1 MRGLMMD
8 NGLTIN
14 SLIEHTNKF
23 HPNTEIVSRSI
34 EGPIHRYTYA
44 ESYVRMNKLAN
55 ALFRLGIKKGDR
67 VGTLAWNGYRHF
79 ELYFGISGIGAV
91 CHTINPRLFEDQLAY
106 IINHAND
113 KILFCDLSIVPIL
126 KSIVADI
133 SKVQSFVIMTDK
145 ENMSQVELENALCYE
160 ELIENE
166 SKICD
171 WPEIDENDASSLC
184 YTSGTTGNPKG
195 VLYSHRSVVLHSFAV
210 CASDGL
216 GISARD
222 TVLPVVPMFHVNAW
236 GIPYACAMTG
246 AKIVFPGDK
255 MDGKSISD
263 LLISEKVTFSAGVP
277 TVWLMLLQHLSE
289 TAQKL
294 PDLERTIVGGSA
306 VPPSMI
312 ETFEK
317 EFNVSCIHAWGMT
330 EMSPLGTVGHMT
342 NSIKEMGNGNLLK
355 LKAKQGRPLFGV
367 NMKII
372 DDDENEL
379 EHDGEVFGELCV
391 KGPWVTSSYF
401 EDETDSFT
409 KDGWFRTGDVATI
422 DPHGFMEVVD
432 RSKDVIKSG
441 GEWISSIELEN
452 IAVGH
457 SGVLEAA
464 VIGIYDKK
472 WGERPL
478 LICVKKE
485 GIELTHDDI
494 LSTYQGKVAKWCF
507 PEATEF
513 VLELPHTATGK
524 VKKSVL
530 REQFKDYKF
539 KG

>member
-55 ALFRLGIKKGDR
+55 ALFRLGIRKGDR

-166 SKICD
+166 SKVCD

-289 TAQKL
+289 TLQKL

-317 EFNVSCIHAWGMT
+317 EFDVSCIHAWGMT

-342 NSIKEMGNGNLLK
+342 NSIKGIGNGNLLN

-530 REQFKDYKF
+530 REQFKNYEF
-539 KG
+539 KD

>member
-23 HPNTEIVSRSI
+23 HPKTEIVSRSI

-55 ALFRLGIKKGDR
+55 ALLRLGIRKGDR

-79 ELYFGISGIGAV
+79 ELYFGISGIGAI

-126 KSIVADI
+126 KNIMADI
-133 SKVQSFVIMTDK
+133 SKVKSFVIMTDK

-184 YTSGTTGNPKG
+184 YNSGTTGNPKG

-246 AKIVFPGDK
+246 AKIVK
-255 MDGKSISD
+255 IR
-263 LLISEKVTFSAGVP
+263 FS
-277 TVWLMLLQHLSE
+277 WRR
-289 TAQKL
+289 
-294 PDLERTIVGGSA
+294 ER
-306 VPPSMI
+306 
-312 ETFEK
+312 
-317 EFNVSCIHAWGMT
+317 
-330 EMSPLGTVGHMT
+330 
-342 NSIKEMGNGNLLK
+342 
-355 LKAKQGRPLFGV
+355 
-367 NMKII
+367 
-372 DDDENEL
+372 
-379 EHDGEVFGELCV
+379 
-391 KGPWVTSSYF
+391 
-401 EDETDSFT
+401 DSNP
-409 KDGWFRTGDVATI
+409 R
-422 DPHGFMEVVD
+422 
-432 RSKDVIKSG
+432 
-441 GEWISSIELEN
+441 
-452 IAVGH
+452 
-457 SGVLEAA
+457 
-464 VIGIYDKK
+464 
-472 WGERPL
+472 
-478 LICVKKE
+478 C
-485 GIELTHDDI
+485 
-494 LSTYQGKVAKWCF
+494 TYA
-507 PEATEF
+507 
-513 VLELPHTATGK
+513 H
-524 VKKSVL
+524 
-530 REQFKDYKF
+530 
-539 KG
+539 